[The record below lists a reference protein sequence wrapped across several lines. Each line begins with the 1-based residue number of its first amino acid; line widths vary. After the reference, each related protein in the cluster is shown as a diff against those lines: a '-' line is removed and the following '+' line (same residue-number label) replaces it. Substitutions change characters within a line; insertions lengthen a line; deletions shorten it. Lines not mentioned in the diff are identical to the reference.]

1 MRTKTI
7 TQTAIA
13 TFIGLL
19 LTLPPDD
26 ALAVDRICITFYLPE
41 KRVAPP
47 SKPKA
52 ALGYLKSFERFLNE
66 TVTIE
71 ADSLEARVPGKKAT
85 FRGGVSVRIGG
96 VVMYTTK
103 ATALYAG
110 DLFAPDADKQAS
122 GRRQL
127 IQLNATRDVRI
138 KLTDD
143 LAFADADAGVL
154 SMRTNTLILI
164 GRVLFFHRVT
174 VVEGPSLSIDLTTG
188 GYDFDR
194 QRMKT
199 KPSPS
204 MPYDRQDLP
213 GAPSKRFSARP

>member
-1 MRTKTI
+1 M
-7 TQTAIA
+7 
-13 TFIGLL
+13 
-19 LTLPPDD
+19 P
-26 ALAVDRICITFYLPE
+26 
-41 KRVAPP
+41 
-47 SKPKA
+47 
-52 ALGYLKSFERFLNE
+52 
-66 TVTIE
+66 VTC
-71 ADSLEARVPGKKAT
+71 L
-85 FRGGVSVRIGG
+85 
-96 VVMYTTK
+96 
-103 ATALYAG
+103 
-110 DLFAPDADKQAS
+110 
-122 GRRQL
+122 RR
-127 IQLNATRDVRI
+127 VRI